1 MISNNGHDERGKYSG
16 GAAGDQ
22 TGGEWAR
29 IKWYSRPW
37 TVVLRH
43 PDRSVG
49 NLIARLAG
57 EAADNNKIGYDQ
69 NQRRTFYEQL
79 KKAGW
84 YPRLITTACEAD
96 CSAGVAAIVI
106 AAGHILGNDKLKA
119 VSPDMYTGNERA
131 ALTAAGFTALTDSK
145 YLTSDQ
151 YLLPGDILLYDGH
164 HTAINLDT
172 GSKAIM
178 PTYNIETHISIVAGR
193 LPVLRAQGYVHGDSH
208 SYPPNCPATDRIT
221 SCDREAVAYP
231 LYKMGFTDQPGH
243 GLSVMNMEPWL
254 LGHGWKK
261 ITDQNSLRR
270 GDIVLMRNA
279 SMVPNA
285 MWHTFLVTGFR
296 NAGDLDKYDFGSTS
310 RWMNDNQPYSH
321 VPLNQWTGVRWF
333 YCAFRYG
340 SGSGEDYL
348 DVTPEAL
355 SAGTKSKWAYK
366 ATEILQARGCK
377 GITDKA
383 TGRRKEL
390 QNNFEWSIGDMAAAA
405 EFRMMRACEGQSDL
419 VKENAPAGNFTML
432 MWQVAFGGGFPF
444 RLYPVPE
451 KQTKGLTVLKI
462 QETLRARDILGADGK
477 PVKLDR
483 EWGPNTE
490 FAFREYQRRRG
501 GPVDGKCSVRWLK
514 DMFGL

>member
-1 MISNNGHDERGKYSG
+1 MISNSGHDENGRYSG

-43 PDRSVG
+43 PDPAVG
-49 NLIARLAG
+49 GLIAQLAG
-57 EAADNNKIGYDQ
+57 EAADNNRIGYDQ
-69 NQRRTFYEQL
+69 GQRTTFWQQL
-79 KKAGW
+79 QAVG
-84 YPRLITTACEAD
+84 YFPSRITANCEAD
-96 CSAGVAAIVI
+96 CSAGVAAII
-106 AAGHILGNDKLKA
+106 KAAGYILGDSRLQG
-119 VSPDMYTGNERA
+119 VSPDAYTGN
-131 ALTAAGFTALTDSK
+131 LKSVLKGAGFSALTDSK

-151 YLLPGDILLYDGH
+151 YLLPGDVLLYEGH
-164 HTAINLDT
+164 HTAINLDR
-172 GSKAIM
+172 GSKTTMAY
-178 PTYNIETHISIVAGR
+178 TVEAHIAATAAFAKTAKAG
-193 LPVLRAQGYVHGDSH
+193 GYGYGDSH
-208 SYPPNCPATDRIT
+208 SLPPCADHVT
-221 SCDREAVAYP
+221 SCDRGAVARP
-231 LYKMGFTDQPGH
+231 LYDLGFTNQPAG
-243 GLSVMNMEPWL
+243 GITVLNMERYL
-254 LGHGWKK
+254 LSWGFKK
-261 ITDQNSLRR
+261 LSPNNGLRR
-270 GDIVLMRNA
+270 GDIVLMAQNGESTPSA
-279 SMVPNA
+279 A
-285 MWHTFLVTGFR
+285 WHTFLVTDVVISGSVTLI
-296 NAGDLDKYDFGSTS
+296 NKYDFGSLERIRAGAYFVGT
-310 RWMNDNQPYSH
+310 P
-321 VPLNQWTGVRWF
+321 VNQWANKSV
-333 YCAFRYG
+333 YCVFRYG

-355 SAGTKSKWAYK
+355 KAGTKSKWAYK
-366 ATEILQARGCK
+366 ATEILRARGCK